1 MPFMASSDQIIR
13 GKQWPDMAR
22 WGNDNDTWNVDM
34 AAQTTYKD
42 IQRVSEG
49 ARCMRKKTSKPSKRH
64 GMEGRS
70 KCALKEQGWTSNE
83 RQTSQILVQA
93 VKGNACNTG
102 NTTKK
107 SKNIAPQCRPTSFMC
122 GSSLAMVSRLSR
134 SSHVVRLILQWFYH
148 ALSIYCKIHL
158 KSIYQVFIQTCYHMS
173 PYYHSVL
180 LSPSSLRCCV
190 TAQLTVPRFQ
200 VRSWFELLH
209 ESWGWQVQWG
219 ANLRISQ
226 NALGPVTFSIP
237 EGCLHFGLSMP
248 V

>member
-1 MPFMASSDQIIR
+1 MPFMESSDQIIR

-49 ARCMRKKTSKPSKRH
+49 ARCMRKKTSKPSKGH

-102 NTTKK
+102 NTTKNPK
-107 SKNIAPQCRPTSFMC
+107 ILHRSVGPHRLCAEAASPW
-122 GSSLAMVSRLSR
+122 SLDFQDRHMLWD
-134 SSHVVRLILQWFYH
+134 WFCNGFIMLYPFTV
-148 ALSIYCKIHL
+148 
-158 KSIYQVFIQTCYHMS
+158 KSI
-173 PYYHSVL
+173 
-180 LSPSSLRCCV
+180 
-190 TAQLTVPRFQ
+190 
-200 VRSWFELLH
+200 
-209 ESWGWQVQWG
+209 
-219 ANLRISQ
+219 
-226 NALGPVTFSIP
+226 
-237 EGCLHFGLSMP
+237 
-248 V
+248 

>member
-22 WGNDNDTWNVDM
+22 WGNDNNTWNVDM

-49 ARCMRKKTSKPSKRH
+49 ARCMRKKTSKPSKGH

-158 KSIYQVFIQTCYHMS
+158 SSFYPNML
-173 PYYHSVL
+173 PYVTL
-180 LSPSSLRCCV
+180 LSFCFIESIEPSMLCHSPTHCSEVSTTKLIWASPWILGMTSSVGC
-190 TAQLTVPRFQ
+190 Q
-200 VRSWFELLH
+200 
-209 ESWGWQVQWG
+209 
-219 ANLRISQ
+219 SQ
-226 NALGPVTFSIP
+226 NISECLGPSDI
-237 EGCLHFGLSMP
+237 
-248 V
+248 